1 MEALVRALGKINAFL
16 DKIAGKGLILFM
28 AVMAVTI
35 PYAVFSRYVLKD
47 IPIWTDEV
55 SLFSL
60 AWATML
66 GAAAGL
72 KRGYQLGIE
81 SLTSK
86 APPAV
91 AKAIR
96 VAAYAF
102 SIVFLGVMTWFG
114 VFQTVANARQLSAAI
129 KLPMAVPYAALPV
142 GFAIMLLFTI
152 EEALSFLKPGRGQA
166 PGETA
171 AMDSGDTASAGDSGK
186 GR

>member
-1 MEALVRALGKINAFL
+1 MRFLSKLNAFL
-16 DKIAGKGLILFM
+16 DKAAGKGLVLFM
-28 AVMAVTI
+28 AIMAVTI

-72 KRGYQLGIE
+72 KRGYQLGID
-81 SLTSK
+81 SLVSK
-86 APPAV
+86 SPPAV

-96 VAAYAF
+96 IVAYAF
-102 SIVFLGVMTWFG
+102 SIVFLAVMTWFG
-114 VFQTVANARQLSAAI
+114 VFQTIANARQLSAAI

-142 GFAIMLLFTI
+142 GFALMLLFTI
-152 EEALSFLKPGRGQA
+152 EEALG
-166 PGETA
+166 
-171 AMDSGDTASAGDSGK
+171 SGK
-186 GR
+186 GRTGSGSAEGEAGRAQAAGEGR